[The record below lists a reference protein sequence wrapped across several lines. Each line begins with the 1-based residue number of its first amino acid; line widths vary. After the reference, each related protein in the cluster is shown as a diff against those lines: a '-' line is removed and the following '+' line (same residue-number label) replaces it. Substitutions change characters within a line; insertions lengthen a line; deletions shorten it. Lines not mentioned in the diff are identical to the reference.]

1 MVVMTTVARH
11 AETPTPIRAIESPDV
26 TVGYMH
32 PAAVRSP
39 VATLDRMPPVRQPIP
54 VLTDGWAVIT
64 AAVTGLVSCLA
75 LVTTSGDLLP
85 IRGATLPTSW
95 TLLAN
100 LDPRPRYA
108 IAAVVEITAVSLL
121 VLSWWALL
129 RRRDQLP
136 GGLTLAI
143 AALWSAPLAI
153 GLPLLSH
160 DAYSYLAQGR
170 LAALGFDPY
179 RDGPATLGGGSW
191 VQGVD
196 PVWRG
201 SRSPYGPL
209 VTFIERGVALPGNA
223 VVGLILLHLVALA
236 SLGAIAFVVTQ
247 LTARTH
253 VTTVLLLTVANPLV
267 LLQLLAAAHWEALLV
282 ALVALSLY
290 AWRRGQFLLAI
301 MAASAASA
309 VKLPTFFAVV
319 VLVLLYVLAGASVWG
334 KLRSLAAAFFAVVA
348 PWIVLSMVVP
358 NALGFGRALLTPLS
372 GRTLYAPTTIVAHGV
387 AAMFDVLQLPLRFDA
402 VLSICRVSGMLAAVA
417 ACVWL
422 LATVRK
428 RTPAETIGLG
438 LFAVAVLGPVLYPW
452 YLAWGLIPLA
462 MTSRWLRTAIMGST
476 VAVFTAL
483 PGVTVLGYAIVE
495 IRPEQS
501 AGIMLV
507 IAVVAAYGI
516 TMAKRPDSTLT

>member
-1 MVVMTTVARH
+1 
-11 AETPTPIRAIESPDV
+11 
-26 TVGYMH
+26 MH

-39 VATLDRMPPVRQPIP
+39 VATLDRLPPARKSSP
-54 VLTDGWAVIT
+54 VLTDRWAVLT
-64 AAVTGLVSCLA
+64 AAVTGLVSCIA

-85 IRGATLPTSW
+85 IPGASLPTSW

-100 LDPRPRYA
+100 LDPRPRFA

-129 RRRDQLP
+129 RRRDQLG
-136 GGLTLAI
+136 GGLTLGI

-179 RDGPATLGGGSW
+179 RDGPARLGDSMR

-209 VTFIERGVALPGNA
+209 VTYIERGVALPGNA
-223 VVGLILLHLVALA
+223 VVALVLLHLIALA
-236 SLGAIAFVVTQ
+236 SLGAIAFVVTR

-282 ALVALSLY
+282 ALIALSVY

-309 VKLPTFFAVV
+309 VKLPAFFAVV
-319 VLVLLYVLAGASVWG
+319 VLALLYVLAGETVWG
-334 KLRSLAAAFFAVVA
+334 KLRSLVAASFAAVA
-348 PWIVLSMVVP
+348 PWILLVMLVP
-358 NALGFGRALLTPLS
+358 DAMGFRRALLTPLS
-372 GRTLYAPTTIVAHGV
+372 GRTLYAPTTLLAHGV
-387 AAMFDVLQLPLRFDA
+387 AGLFDVLQLPLRFDA
-402 VLSICRVSGMLAAVA
+402 VLSICRVSGMLAALA
-417 ACVWL
+417 ICAWL
-422 LATVRK
+422 LATVRR

-452 YLAWGLIPLA
+452 YLTWGLIPLA
-462 MTSRWLRTAIMGST
+462 LTSRWLRTAIMGST

-483 PGVTVLGYAIVE
+483 PGCTVLGYALVE

-507 IAVVAAYGI
+507 ITVVAAYGI
-516 TMAKRPDSTLT
+516 TMAKRPDSSAT